1 MSLVGAPSFPQ
12 VQQPHLQAATWT
24 DSACQVQRGQ
34 GMQGELTFEPDLDI
48 LISYERDNIPQH
60 VVVGGRA
67 VGQQVPQ
74 GLQTLACKADG
85 VLGVP
90 AGNAASGASQ
100 STAKLGAASLPAA
113 GNACALQVCGLGPGP
128 IWTSAQ
134 RAQCSHILY
143 SCSKAS
149 LPG

>member
-1 MSLVGAPSFPQ
+1 
-12 VQQPHLQAATWT
+12 
-24 DSACQVQRGQ
+24 
-34 GMQGELTFEPDLDI
+34 MQGRLTFEPDLDI

-85 VLGVP
+85 ILGVP

-113 GNACALQVCGLGPGP
+113 GNARATLWIANVWSRARAHLDLCP
-128 IWTSAQ
+128 TSTVQ
-134 RAQCSHILY
+134 PHPLFLF
-143 SCSKAS
+143 KAS